1 MDALARAAER
11 LDDVAATLLDTARQ
25 LPDRA
30 VPVSALGADTPGR
43 PGELGQAL
51 HALLTAALDARVREA
66 TDAAGRLAD
75 DAQAVRTAAAN
86 YVDVESAVHRR
97 HRER

>member
-1 MDALARAAER
+1 MDTLTRTAAQ
-11 LDDVAATLLDTARQ
+11 LDAVAATLHDSARQ
-25 LPDRA
+25 LADLTVPA
-30 VPVSALGADTPGR
+30 VVLGADTPGR

-75 DAQAVRTAAAN
+75 NARAVRAAAAD
-86 YVDVESAVHRR
+86 YVEADSAADRR
-97 HRER
+97 HRES